1 LKSCAKFPVRESGY
15 GRIVPL
21 LGAATCRQ
29 IGSQSHPAAD
39 AASTQGDG
47 AAEEIK
53 ALTGGGEEG
62 DLDVPVGDPWEYVLP
77 TTTIILREDG
87 KLPEWHRIDAS
98 GHESKDDPSNAPPD
112 PWTWRDGAPTI

>member
-1 LKSCAKFPVRESGY
+1 VQFYLNTGLPWLGGDLPVVGDSSQN
-15 GRIVPL
+15 PL
-21 LGAATCRQ
+21 YL
-29 IGSQSHPAAD
+29 D
-39 AASTQGDG
+39 V
-47 AAEEIK
+47 AEEIK

-98 GHESKDDPSNAPPD
+98 GHEGPDAPSDPPPD